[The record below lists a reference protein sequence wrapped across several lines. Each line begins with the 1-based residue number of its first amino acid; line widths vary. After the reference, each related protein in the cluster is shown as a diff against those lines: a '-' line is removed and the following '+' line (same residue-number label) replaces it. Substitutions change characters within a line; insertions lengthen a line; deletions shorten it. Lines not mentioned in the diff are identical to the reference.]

1 MNFWQE
7 WNNMFG
13 NFRQYW
19 SSSSQP
25 YGDLPNLNS
34 ENLVNGMFGDTDDS
48 DYSGEANFNHHVEC
62 FSNADN
68 TWAEPAELLQEP
80 SDYNPEAIQEH
91 INALYDSKKM
101 FEEQAREYNEPIKY
115 WEKKLKEVNDEVAA
129 LEAQWNSAP
138 YEKKS

>member
-101 FEEQAREYNEPIKY
+101 FEEQDREYNEPIKY